1 MREEAASKVA
11 RPVIAID
18 GPAGAGKSTLAERLA
33 TELGLP
39 YVNTGLMYRAVARR
53 ALDQSVDVSDEDGLT
68 AIANGLGFQLGTT
81 SPPSLLIDGNAPA
94 PALMLPDVEAVVS
107 EVSRHPRLREVL
119 RNRQRD
125 LGAEGAVME
134 GRDIGTAVF
143 PDADVKVF
151 VSAAVG
157 TRAHR
162 RGLERRTGAATRGG
176 VDGDQTEIVTR
187 RDALDA
193 RTTPLEPAPD
203 AIVLDTTTLGREE
216 TFRQALAITRSALAP
231 GTRRPVGEIAS
242 SENGPISDPLPRV
255 AVIGRQNVG
264 KSTLLNRLAGRKIA
278 IEDELPGVTRDRV
291 EVEVGWDG
299 HTFLLTDTGGFT
311 SRARGVEAQA
321 ARQAARAVQGADLV
335 LLVVDAQTGVT
346 EEDAVLAGRLQRG
359 GAAVL
364 LVANK
369 CDSEAL
375 ERNSAEFLKLGLGEP
390 VPVSALHGRRTGD
403 LLDRIAEG
411 IPRADSPLH
420 VEAELRTCLVGRP
433 NVGKSSLFNRLVREE
448 RAVVHEEPGTTRD
461 AVDSVVLIDGR
472 SLRFIDTAGLR
483 RQVKTQGL
491 EYYGLLRSLR
501 AIERSHVAILVVDA
515 SQGVTSEDKR
525 IAAQVAAAGRGLVV
539 VLNKWD
545 LVPSDERDRLFRDLG
560 RRLEIFPGTPV
571 VRTSALRGMGV
582 GRVVPTLLAVH
593 EAWRRRVP
601 TAAVNREI
609 EAALASYPP
618 PRGVGR
624 IRYGTQV
631 SAGPPSFVLFGA
643 TVPGNAYRRYL
654 ENRLRRAFGFEGVP
668 VRISFRAKAPVRIGQ
683 RAAQR
688 GPGDPEARNHQR

>member
-1 MREEAASKVA
+1 MREETASGVV

-53 ALDQSVDVSDEDGLT
+53 ALDESVDVRDEDGLT
-68 AIANGLGFQLGTT
+68 AIAERLGFQLGTGT
-81 SPPSLLIDGNAPA
+81 PPSLLIDGDAPD
-94 PALMLPDVEAVVS
+94 PALMLPDVEKVVS
-107 EVSRHPRLREVL
+107 EVSGHPRLRHVL
-119 RNRQRD
+119 RRRQRA

-143 PDADVKVF
+143 PEADVKIF
-151 VSAAVG
+151 ISATAG
-157 TRAHR
+157 TRTQR
-162 RGLERRTGAATRGG
+162 RALERRTATETGGA
-176 VDGDQTEIVTR
+176 VDGELTEIVTR
-187 RDALDA
+187 RDELDA
-193 RTTPLEPAPD
+193 RTTPLEPAPG
-203 AIVLDTTTLGREE
+203 ATVLDTTKLGREE
-216 TFRQALAITRSALAP
+216 TFRRALRIARSTLEPGARMAI
-231 GTRRPVGEIAS
+231 GEVPPLEHDA
-242 SENGPISDPLPRV
+242 PISDPLPRV

-299 HTFLLTDTGGFT
+299 HSFLLTDTGGFA
-311 SRARGVEAQA
+311 SRATGVEAQA
-321 ARQAARAVQGADLV
+321 ARQADRAVQDADLI

-359 GAAVL
+359 EAPVV

-375 ERNSAEFLKLGLGEP
+375 ERNSAEFLKLGLGDP
-390 VPVSALHGRRTGD
+390 MPVSALHGRRTGD
-403 LLDRIAEG
+403 LLDRIVEG
-411 IPRADSPLH
+411 IPRAGSQPH

-448 RAVVHEEPGTTRD
+448 RAVVHEAPGTTRD
-461 AVDSVVLIDGR
+461 AVDSVVSIDGR

-525 IAAQVAAAGRGLVV
+525 IAAHVAATGRGLVA

-545 LVPSDERDRLFRDLG
+545 LVPSEERDRLFRDLG

-571 VRTSALRGMGV
+571 VRTSALRGMGL

-593 EAWRRRVP
+593 EAWSRRVP

-609 EAALASYPP
+609 EAALAAYPP

-654 ENRLRRAFGFEGVP
+654 ENRLRRAFGFDGVP
-668 VRISFRAKAPVRIGQ
+668 VRISFRTKRS
-683 RAAQR
+683 R
-688 GPGDPEARNHQR
+688 